1 MSEENRMRFTEH
13 LSELRDRLKVVAY
26 AFIIVLL
33 IVVMFPV
40 NPSYQVQHLN
50 DYMTLQFLAHTI
62 IASFLQNIVAYVLPP
77 NWSLLAATGLG
88 EGMEIYFIAAILVT
102 VLVCMPVIA
111 YEVYKFIDPALKP
124 NEKQL
129 VYPFVTATTILFIVG
144 VAFGYLVLAK
154 FLVLALAP
162 FLVAAKIS
170 FQIDAASFYYVV
182 FLIIGSTGAA
192 FTSPVFIYSLV
203 RLRVLDAN
211 FFSRNRVVIWFVLW
225 VITGLF
231 LTPDGGPLLD
241 MVLFV
246 PIVLLVEGAV
256 FLAKRSVKGDKSAP
270 EPTATPSA
278 ELTCKNCGAKLAKGQ
293 VFCPNCGK
301 SQD

>member
-13 LSELRDRLKVVAY
+13 LNELRARLKVVAY

-33 IVVMFPV
+33 VVVMFPA
-40 NPSYQVQHLN
+40 NPAYQVQHLG

-62 IASFLQNIVAYVLPP
+62 IASFLQGIVAYVLPP

-102 VLVCMPVIA
+102 VLICMPVIA
-111 YEVYKFIDPALKP
+111 YEVYRFIDPALKE
-124 NEKQL
+124 NERQL
-129 VYPFVTATTILFIVG
+129 VYPFVTATSLLFVVG

-192 FTSPVFIYSLV
+192 FTSPVFIYSLI

-211 FFSRNRVVIWFVLW
+211 FFSRNRVTVWFVLW
-225 VITGLF
+225 IITGLF

-246 PIVLLVEGAV
+246 PIVGLVEGAV
-256 FLAKRSVKGDKSAP
+256 FLARRSIKAGPQSPQTAAATSESSA
-270 EPTATPSA
+270 
-278 ELTCKNCGAKLAKGQ
+278 CKNCGAKLNKGQ
-293 VFCPNCGK
+293 VFCPNCGQ
-301 SQD
+301 SQS